1 MKSQWIAWGLL
12 GLSATTVAHA
22 QDAPRVRSLL
32 PSNFTPGA
40 PSALPTAPTDDMVR
54 PAASTMPGPLSPDQ
68 IKPATLALPT
78 DPIEPYL
85 LTKDQGPFMVL
96 GRTFRGPEAERFAV
110 ALAKELRTKYNLP
123 AYILRTKDFPN
134 KGNIRNVPPT
144 ANPFVKRSELAE
156 PEHVR
161 SHDEAA
167 VLIGNCKTLDESE
180 ALWKEVKKLKP
191 QCLEEIPS
199 IFGWRK
205 GLSTATRTTNPFV
218 PAQYIYPGRGKRD
231 HLLTTMNSGPRSIVH
246 CPGRY
251 TLQVAVYSGRETF
264 VTENKPASLFSND
277 LLKKSPLMTAA
288 EDAERVA
295 EVIAKDP
302 AVLATGYQPYV
313 FHDRSS
319 SKVLI
324 GSFNDPNDPAAANL
338 REVLLRRA
346 VPIANQGKGAMIA
359 PATQLTD
366 LEDPNRPIKLLRRPS
381 DVTTHEP
388 AFTIVLGTRNPKK
401 GRELA
406 ELIAPPWE
414 PNPRLSRLTIR
425 TLSELDSTLDVV
437 EDADTFAGNARKK
450 ASETAIALNQWVLAD
465 DSGLTVD
472 ALDGAPGVYSARY
485 AGTHGDDEANNR
497 KVLAALA
504 DVPDERRGA
513 AFVCALALADP
524 SGAIRLE
531 TRGACRGRIIRE
543 RAGRPGSAMTR
554 CSSSLNTTRRSV
566 NSRRS

>member
-110 ALAKELRTKYNLP
+110 ALAKELRTKYNLS

-144 ANPFVKRSELAE
+144 ANPFVRCSELAE
-156 PEHVR
+156 PDASAR
-161 SHDEAA
+161 MTKRPSSSAIA
-167 VLIGNCKTLDESE
+167 RPSMNPR
-180 ALWKEVKKLKP
+180 LWKEVKKLKP

-346 VPIANQGKGAMIA
+346 VPIANQGKGR
-359 PATQLTD
+359 D
-366 LEDPNRPIKLLRRPS
+366 D
-381 DVTTHEP
+381 
-388 AFTIVLGTRNPKK
+388 
-401 GRELA
+401 
-406 ELIAPPWE
+406 
-414 PNPRLSRLTIR
+414 R
-425 TLSELDSTLDVV
+425 TGH
-437 EDADTFAGNARKK
+437 A
-450 ASETAIALNQWVLAD
+450 
-465 DSGLTVD
+465 VD
-472 ALDGAPGVYSARY
+472 
-485 AGTHGDDEANNR
+485 
-497 KVLAALA
+497 
-504 DVPDERRGA
+504 
-513 AFVCALALADP
+513 
-524 SGAIRLE
+524 
-531 TRGACRGRIIRE
+531 
-543 RAGRPGSAMTR
+543 RPGRSE
-554 CSSSLNTTRRSV
+554 SSHQASCAGQVT
-566 NSRRS
+566 